1 VTLADDAPGL
11 TDGQLRN
18 RLLALAESARWTVSR
33 HVLVSPVGWRKY
45 GG

>member
-18 RLLALAESARWTVSR
+18 RLLALAESAR
-33 HVLVSPVGWRKY
+33 
-45 GG
+45 